1 VITRKSALIF
11 LFVISLTWLHGAEN
25 GAMQSYFLLK
35 ARSEGVPG
43 YSGDRQHGQAGDIRP
58 LRVRVINALAEP
70 VAGIPVIFEVVAHPA
85 GGSDYRLDR
94 RLVPTDSSGMAVV
107 NFMPGTSGGEYQVIA
122 RIRSDEEENIQLFTL
137 YVRDSGWLLYLFA
150 GLVGGLALFL
160 MGMDI
165 MSRGL
170 LKSAGDKM
178 RSILSRLTNNRVIG
192 MGLGAF
198 VTMII
203 QSSSATNVMLV
214 SFVNARLMQFRQSL
228 GVMLG
233 AAIGTTITAQLIA
246 FRLTDFSLLFL
257 AAGFALQSF
266 AVKEQY
272 KHAGGALLGFGML
285 FFGMHIM
292 SEAMFPLRSYDPFIE
307 LLLKL
312 EYPLLGI
319 LVGTVFTA
327 LIQSSSA
334 FIGIMIIL
342 GMQGL
347 ISLEASV
354 PLLFGANI
362 GTAVTA
368 LLAGIKSGHE
378 ARKVALAVTLF
389 KVFGVLLFIWWIKPF
404 AVFVEGLS
412 PDYAGGTDQ
421 AADLAAVIPRQIAN
435 AHTIYNVFVALLVLP
450 FTGLLAKAVER
461 MMPSKE
467 TQEDQRFSV
476 RYLDDNMIKT
486 PVLALNLAKQ
496 EVIRMGE
503 MVHEMAESV
512 LPVFTDKNPLPL
524 ESIETKEQNVNYLR
538 DRINSYLLKISRIG
552 IREARVNESFQI
564 LYTVKEFEL
573 IADVISGPMQK
584 KARSWLVSNYVFS
597 PEGKQEL
604 IEYHTK
610 TCKQIKR
617 AIEVFN
623 EVNIEKALEM
633 KQKYKQYRNIAFEF
647 EKQHYERLK
656 QEQQDTLLSSKTHLE
671 LMAML
676 RNISSHATNIARIL
690 LQWEESRSND
700 AREASGNTDSY
711 PGGETDN

>member
-1 VITRKSALIF
+1 MITRKGALIF
-11 LFVISLTWLHGAEN
+11 LFVFSLTWLHGAEN
-25 GAMQSYFLLK
+25 ASMQTYFLLK
-35 ARSEGVPG
+35 ARAEGAPG
-43 YSGDRQHGQAGDIRP
+43 YSGDRQHVQPGDIRP
-58 LRVRVINALAEP
+58 LRVKVVNVFSKP

-85 GGSDYRLDR
+85 GGSDYKLDR
-94 RLVPTDSSGMAVV
+94 RLIPTDSSGMAAV
-107 NFMPGTSGGEYQVIA
+107 NFQPGTAGGEYQLIA
-122 RIRSDEEENIQLFTL
+122 RIRSEGEENIQLFTL

-178 RSILSRLTNNRVIG
+178 RSILSKLTNNRVIG

-228 GVMLG
+228 GVILG

-246 FRLTDFSLLFL
+246 FRLTDFSLLFV

-272 KHAGGALLGFGML
+272 KHAGGALLGFGIL

-292 SEAMFPLRSYDPFIE
+292 SEAMYPLRSFDPFIQ

-312 EYPLLGI
+312 ENPLLGI
-319 LVGTVFTA
+319 LVGTVITA

-347 ISLEASV
+347 ISLEASI

-368 LLAGIKSGHE
+368 LLAGIKTGTE

-389 KVFGVLLFIWWIKPF
+389 KVFGVLLFVWWIKPF
-404 AVFVEGLS
+404 AFFIEGLS
-412 PDYAGGTDQ
+412 PAYPGGTDQ

-450 FTGLLAKAVER
+450 FTGIIAKIVEW
-461 MMPSKE
+461 MMPSKDTSE
-467 TQEDQRFSV
+467 SERFSV
-476 RYLDDNMIKT
+476 RYLDDNMLKT
-486 PVLALNLAKQ
+486 PVLALSLAKQ

-503 MVHEMAESV
+503 MVYEMAESV
-512 LPVFTDKNPLPL
+512 LPVFTDKNPVPL
-524 ESIETKEQNVNYLR
+524 EDIETKEQNVNYLR

-584 KARSWLVSNYVFS
+584 KARSWLASDYVFS
-597 PEGKQEL
+597 PAGKQEL
-604 IEYHTK
+604 NEYHTK
-610 TCKQIKR
+610 TCRQIKR

-633 KQKYKQYRNIAFEF
+633 KQKYKQYRSIAFEF

-656 QEQQDTLLSSKTHLE
+656 QEQHDTLLSSKTHLE

-690 LQWEESRSND
+690 LQWEQPR
-700 AREASGNTDSY
+700 GNENQELSDNADSY
-711 PGGETDN
+711 LGGQIDS